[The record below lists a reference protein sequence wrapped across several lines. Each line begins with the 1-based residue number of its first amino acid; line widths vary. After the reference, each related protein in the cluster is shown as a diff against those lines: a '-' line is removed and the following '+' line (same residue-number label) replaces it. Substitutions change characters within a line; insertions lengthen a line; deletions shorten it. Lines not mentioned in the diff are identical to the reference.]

1 MIERAELDDDKLQ
14 EDDKALSTFSDEAVE
29 LKGIVKKIGPQR
41 DICNKKYIT
50 RYFETFSLKRK
61 GIECLD
67 QHIENFTNLQILN
80 LSFNKLETLEY
91 LPPNLKELHVAA
103 NQITCIQP

>member
-14 EDDKALSTFSDEAVE
+14 ADEAALQSYSDEACE

-50 RYFETFSLKRK
+50 RFFETFFMKRQ
-61 GIECLD
+61 GIESLD
-67 QHIENFTNLQILN
+67 NHIEQFKNLQVLN
-80 LSFNKLETLEY
+80 LSFNKLETIEY
-91 LPPNLKELHVAA
+91 LPPNLKELHVAS
-103 NQITCIQP
+103 N